1 MGRNGRRETC
11 AMCVY
16 GSGLR
21 VGGRRNKKSANFGDM
36 KVVHINRADT
46 GGGAAVAVQRIHA
59 ALRKEGVESSML
71 VLSKYSDE
79 PNVEQYSDTTFGQML
94 NFANFVRER
103 LTILPHESH
112 SSMRYNFSL
121 ANTGVDVTT
130 HHLVKEADI
139 IHLHW
144 INQGFIS
151 FGGLKK
157 LASLGKPIVWTLHD
171 MWPFTGGCHYAGTC
185 LEFNEHCG
193 FCPYL
198 KDASRQDISAV
209 EFKQKRELYSGM
221 NLTVVSCSQWL
232 NSLATCSALFSK
244 KRCLSIAN
252 PIDLEVF
259 KPMDRKEARR
269 RLGLPEDKKLLL
281 FGAAKITDLRK
292 GFRYLVEALRII
304 SDSFPSVAKQ
314 MELVLFGLMKDD
326 GLYDVSSNYKV
337 HQMGFVSSTEQLV
350 DLYNAADSFV
360 LPSLQDNLP
369 NTVVE
374 SMACGTPV
382 VGFRIGGVPEMVDH
396 ERTGYLAEVKNS
408 LSLANGIYA
417 TLLFNTPEKR
427 REVRSRAE
435 KMFGEKQSAQQYK
448 ELYEQLLKK

>member
-1 MGRNGRRETC
+1 M
-11 AMCVY
+11 
-16 GSGLR
+16 
-21 VGGRRNKKSANFGDM
+21 
-36 KVVHINRADT
+36 
-46 GGGAAVAVQRIHA
+46 
-59 ALRKEGVESSML
+59 
-71 VLSKYSDE
+71 
-79 PNVEQYSDTTFGQML
+79 
-94 NFANFVRER
+94 
-103 LTILPHESH
+103 
-112 SSMRYNFSL
+112 
-121 ANTGVDVTT
+121 
-130 HHLVKEADI
+130 
-139 IHLHW
+139 
-144 INQGFIS
+144 
-151 FGGLKK
+151 
-157 LASLGKPIVWTLHD
+157 
-171 MWPFTGGCHYAGTC
+171 
-185 LEFNEHCG
+185 
-193 FCPYL
+193 
-198 KDASRQDISAV
+198 
-209 EFKQKRELYSGM
+209 
-221 NLTVVSCSQWL
+221 
-232 NSLATCSALFSK
+232 
-244 KRCLSIAN
+244 
-252 PIDLEVF
+252 
-259 KPMDRKEARR
+259 
-269 RLGLPEDKKLLL
+269 LL